1 MQTKEESES
10 VQRERQPGRPREK
23 DVRLFP
29 SLAKVRSHRC
39 IVSHSLD
46 RGLAAALR
54 LSGMSGFRPKVGK
67 KSGGLAC

>member
-1 MQTKEESES
+1 MHDNGES

-39 IVSHSLD
+39 VVSHILD

-67 KSGGLAC
+67 KSGGLVC